1 MKHQEMLAVMGGSG
15 RTDETCIKILIDE
28 RSESRELNRRQ

>member
-1 MKHQEMLAVMGGSG
+1 MGGSS

-28 RSESRELNRRQ
+28 GPEGGELNWRQ